1 MSETTLGKKFDK
13 IESHKIALLAKS
25 KTIEQVKKLLE
36 KLAKTGK
43 LKELEIVLFYCSK
56 NEETIQFKD
65 ELALLAE
72 KNPTLQIVHV
82 LTNLDEGQKE
92 KWLGEE
98 GFIDRKMVKR
108 HLDNEQDFFFL
119 IVGTATFNESLQKR
133 LEDELA
139 IKPEMIE
146 IQEV

>member
-13 IESHKIALLAKS
+13 IESHKIALLVKGNC
-25 KTIEQVKKLLE
+25 IEQVKDLLKE
-36 KLAKTGK
+36 LAKAGK
-43 LKELEIVLFYCSK
+43 LKELEVVLFYCSK
-56 NEETIQFKD
+56 NEEKIQFKD

-72 KNPTLQIVHV
+72 KNPKLQIVHV
-82 LTNLDEGQKE
+82 LTSLDEEQKE
-92 KWLGEE
+92 EWHGEE
-98 GFIDRKMVKR
+98 GFIDRKMIKR

-119 IVGTATFNESLQKR
+119 IVGTPIFNESLQKR

-146 IQEV
+146 VENA